1 MRDIFYNTNDV
12 GSEDWKSKLNE
23 GELTEWNWI
32 CNNKQEIE
40 KWRSKVGLKYGWY
53 LGRLIYVLS
62 FKGGSDES
70 GDYDKDEYAQK
81 YARFEDDIVIAE
93 HLESEITL
101 YKKICKLYN
110 LLLDDKDILPDLGIT
125 EEYIDLRISQ
135 YQAVLDEVKMDS
147 DNIPIPERYNYK
159 TALNRRVEFLYW
171 QMEVEKIDPKDSIE
185 YIYKLY
191 NEYKFDDYYDV
202 TYDDLNYTHP
212 LFRRIEKQRNRA
224 LQHFK
229 HRKIIQV
236 LP

>member
-1 MRDIFYNTNDV
+1 MRDIFFNTNNI
-12 GSEDWKSKLNE
+12 GSDDWKAKLNE
-23 GELTEWNWI
+23 GELSEWNWI
-32 CNNKQEIE
+32 GNNKQEIE
-40 KWRSKVGLKYGWY
+40 KWRNKIGLNDGWY
-53 LGRLIYVLS
+53 LGRLLYALS
-62 FKGGSDES
+62 FKGGSDEN

-81 YARFEDDIVIAE
+81 YARFEDEIVIAE
-93 HLESEITL
+93 HLESERTL

-110 LLLDDKDILPDLGIT
+110 LLLDDKDILPDLGLK

-135 YQAVLDEVKMDS
+135 YQAVLDEVKMDC

-191 NEYKFDDYYDV
+191 NEYKFDDYYYV
-202 TYDDLNYTHP
+202 TDDDWNYTHP